1 MRTRQREEYHCFPF
15 NTQTEQC
22 RTESQFTLFGT
33 ALCWFISGPILKSS
47 VDEVVFPSR
56 GVSFSYHHNKS
67 NTGLSVRGAVNTIRG
82 LFRLSKIVQSLKSLW
97 TVTNNYS

>member
-1 MRTRQREEYHCFPF
+1 MRTRLREEYHCFPF

-22 RTESQFTLFGT
+22 RTESQFAFFGA

-56 GVSFSYHHNKS
+56 GVSFSYHHKS
-67 NTGLSVRGAVNTIRG
+67 NTELSVRGAVNTIRG
-82 LFRLSKIVQSLKSLW
+82 LFQLSKIVRSLKSLW
-97 TVTNNYS
+97 TITNNYS